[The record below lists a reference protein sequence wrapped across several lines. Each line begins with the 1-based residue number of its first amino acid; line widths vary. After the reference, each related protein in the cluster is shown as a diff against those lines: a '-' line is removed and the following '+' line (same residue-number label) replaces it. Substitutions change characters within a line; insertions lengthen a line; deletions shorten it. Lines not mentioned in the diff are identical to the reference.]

1 MGHSARA
8 KFKREIRQQRLVTVI
23 ETQKDKRKQVA
34 IQLALERAAAQPKTT
49 GSNLRSKSRSI
60 HRNVGLV
67 TRSETGIPRGALET
81 KTEETQLEA
90 AKWSAPVL
98 APNKTQDQGANT
110 ARASVT

>member
-1 MGHSARA
+1 M
-8 KFKREIRQQRLVTVI
+8 
-23 ETQKDKRKQVA
+23 A

-60 HRNVGLV
+60 HQNVGPV

>member
-60 HRNVGLV
+60 HQNVGPV
-67 TRSETGIPRGALET
+67 TRSETGIPA
-81 KTEETQLEA
+81 
-90 AKWSAPVL
+90 WSSGNENGGNAIGSGKVER
-98 APNKTQDQGANT
+98 
-110 ARASVT
+110 ARACT

>member
-23 ETQKDKRKQVA
+23 ETQKDKKKRMA

-49 GSNLRSKSRSI
+49 GSNPRSQSRSI
-60 HRNVGLV
+60 HRNVGPV
-67 TRSETGIPRGALET
+67 TRSETGIPRGAPET
-81 KTEETQLEA
+81 KTGETQLDA
-90 AKWSAPVL
+90 AKWGAPVL
-98 APNKTQDQGANT
+98 APNKTQGQGANT

>member
-23 ETQKDKRKQVA
+23 ETQKDKRKRVA

-60 HRNVGLV
+60 HQNVDPV
-67 TRSETGIPRGALET
+67 TRSETGIPRGAPET
-81 KTEETQLEA
+81 KTQETQLDA
-90 AKWSAPVL
+90 AKCSAPVL
-98 APNKTQDQGANT
+98 APTKTQGQGANT